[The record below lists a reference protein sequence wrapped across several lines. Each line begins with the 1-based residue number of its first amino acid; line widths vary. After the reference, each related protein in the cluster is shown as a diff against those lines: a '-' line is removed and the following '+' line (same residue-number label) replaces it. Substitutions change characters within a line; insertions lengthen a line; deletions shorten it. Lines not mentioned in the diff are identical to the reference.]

1 MVALLATL
9 LASGAHAA
17 TATVCIEVDTNFDDS
32 DITGATEDY
41 WRNNGVKPLRGVQIK
56 LVENFGAQAEV
67 TSYAAWGGND
77 PGCTTFSNVSTTTG
91 ETYTIQVRS
100 HFSIRSSTIDVRS
113 SETGTPWLVKTLAT
127 SRQFTMGNLT
137 ADHTVGPHRV
147 WNVGGAAA
155 WALARRDGGRTLTP
169 TFYVTDSN
177 GTLTSPC
184 GGPCVQG
191 DDVYIDDDG
200 ARLKFAIA
208 YQLGWVLA
216 DDLGVG
222 SLNWSISNPS
232 DCTSQGDKD
241 LSSAEYWP
249 AAAADGLAHFYAAS
263 AFNDLAETDC
273 GYTYWRDVDFDGMG
287 PPCFDAVDTDA
298 LRPISCATGRA
309 PLVPATNQL
318 DYCATSTRTTF
329 NNPASTAIDFLRLW
343 WDIDTHETNVGFAD
357 IVDIYLEA
365 DPANWSNNTAADW
378 ETDAHAVV
386 SSANWAT
393 PVADYLERH
402 GVPTQ

>member
-137 ADHTVGPHRV
+137 ADHTS
-147 WNVGGAAA
+147 
-155 WALARRDGGRTLTP
+155 ALTAC
-169 TFYVTDSN
+169 
-177 GTLTSPC
+177 GT
-184 GGPCVQG
+184 
-191 DDVYIDDDG
+191 
-200 ARLKFAIA
+200 
-208 YQLGWVLA
+208 
-216 DDLGVG
+216 
-222 SLNWSISNPS
+222 
-232 DCTSQGDKD
+232 
-241 LSSAEYWP
+241 
-249 AAAADGLAHFYAAS
+249 
-263 AFNDLAETDC
+263 
-273 GYTYWRDVDFDGMG
+273 
-287 PPCFDAVDTDA
+287 
-298 LRPISCATGRA
+298 
-309 PLVPATNQL
+309 
-318 DYCATSTRTTF
+318 
-329 NNPASTAIDFLRLW
+329 
-343 WDIDTHETNVGFAD
+343 
-357 IVDIYLEA
+357 
-365 DPANWSNNTAADW
+365 
-378 ETDAHAVV
+378 
-386 SSANWAT
+386 
-393 PVADYLERH
+393 
-402 GVPTQ
+402 